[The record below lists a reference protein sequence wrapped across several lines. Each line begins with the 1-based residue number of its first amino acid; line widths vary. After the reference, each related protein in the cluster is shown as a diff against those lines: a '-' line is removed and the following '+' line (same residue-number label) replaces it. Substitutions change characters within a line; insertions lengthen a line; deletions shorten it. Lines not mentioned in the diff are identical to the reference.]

1 MTEDMACQDITKA
14 SKLLHR
20 AGGLGY
26 TKSYT
31 NAGIIY
37 YRGEGVERDFK
48 KAFHCFELAAIGG
61 DGQAK
66 CIIGDRDE
74 RYGNRGSFS
83 IL

>member
-1 MTEDMACQDITKA
+1 MSLYYTKA

-20 AGGLGY
+20 AGELGY
-26 TKSYT
+26 TKSYM
-31 NAGIIY
+31 NAGITR
-37 YRGEGVERDFK
+37 RGRGKRFK
-48 KAFHCFELAAIGG
+48 KAFCYFESSYGG

-74 RYGNRGSFS
+74 RYGTRGSFS